1 MKNISPQA
9 GCDGQSGG
17 CFFFMRE
24 AAVSN
29 GRLAMAGEKAV
40 PPAGRFFHAVWAPA
54 ATGFLAETCAG
65 SFCTTAHIGFLRKP
79 TAVSAVAGSH
89 TAFKESRRQVSRTQ
103 NRLRKGAG
111 PRQKASGKKGIHAPL
126 FFVNKDLPPAPATKR
141 NSLRRPE
148 TIPEW
153 MNSPISFS
161 CLKIGASPVW

>member
-1 MKNISPQA
+1 
-9 GCDGQSGG
+9 
-17 CFFFMRE
+17 MRD
-24 AAVSN
+24 ATVSN
-29 GRLAMAGEKAV
+29 GRLAMAGERGGGLSFI
-40 PPAGRFFHAVWAPA
+40 PPSGEGVFFYE
-54 ATGFLAETCAG
+54 ETRWEG
-65 SFCTTAHIGFLRKP
+65 SHLLFGHPPQLVSSRKP
-79 TAVSAVAGSH
+79 ALGLFILRPVVSAVAGNHMAS
-89 TAFKESRRQVSRTQ
+89 KESRRQVSRTQ

-126 FFVNKDLPPAPATKR
+126 FFVNKGLPPAPATKR

>member
-9 GCDGQSGG
+9 GCDSQSGG
-17 CFFFMRE
+17 CFLFVEEVADVRWR
-24 AAVSN
+24 
-29 GRLAMAGEKAV
+29 GRGRMVV
-40 PPAGRFFHAVWAPA
+40 PRAGRFYPAVWAPA

-65 SFCTTAHIGFLRKP
+65 SFYTTAHIGFLRKP
-79 TAVSAVAGSH
+79 TAVSAVAGNH
-89 TAFKESRRQVSRTQ
+89 MAFKESRRQVSRTQ

>member
-1 MKNISPQA
+1 MAVRVFSNEEMLLGSALFARGTCRSRFPH
-9 GCDGQSGG
+9 GNRCGV
-17 CFFFMRE
+17 RE
-24 AAVSN
+24 V
-29 GRLAMAGEKAV
+29 L
-40 PPAGRFFHAVWAPA
+40 
-54 ATGFLAETCAG
+54 L
-65 SFCTTAHIGFLRKP
+65 FCTTAHIGFLRKP
-79 TAVSAVAGSH
+79 TAVSAVAGNH